1 VPAGPSV
8 KNFNHTGRMIMWNK
22 IGLACG
28 EWILYFIVTAEKFVL
43 RDYFRK
49 GTGGRDFEE
58 KTLLLIL
65 PPFTAK

>member
-1 VPAGPSV
+1 
-8 KNFNHTGRMIMWNK
+8 MIMWNK

-28 EWILYFIVTAEKFVL
+28 EWILYFIVTAGKFVL